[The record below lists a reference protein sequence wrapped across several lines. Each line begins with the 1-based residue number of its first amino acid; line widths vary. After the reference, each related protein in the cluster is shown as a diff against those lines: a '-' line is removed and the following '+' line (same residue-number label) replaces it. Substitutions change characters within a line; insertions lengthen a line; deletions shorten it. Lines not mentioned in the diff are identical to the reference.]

1 MNHCHSVL
9 YEPLWGMTLPWQ
21 NVKGSQDLE
30 HCRKRNLPVTGPQAC
45 PWLPTSLPLSGAG
58 CASCSTSGVFWPH
71 PTKQTKWSK
80 TSLPSKQKPIIY
92 IYYYINKNK
101 EKRARFWQSCRSA
114 LLVVN
119 VGKQPSA
126 VLVLPRFTLG
136 SGFCDKSSNYARMC
150 LGQISFKKTQ
160 LKSS

>member
-1 MNHCHSVL
+1 VLLAPPLVFSGPTRQNKQNGAKPHCL
-9 YEPLWGMTLPWQ
+9 ANKNQL
-21 NVKGSQDLE
+21 
-30 HCRKRNLPVTGPQAC
+30 
-45 PWLPTSLPLSGAG
+45 
-58 CASCSTSGVFWPH
+58 
-71 PTKQTKWSK
+71 
-80 TSLPSKQKPIIY
+80 Y